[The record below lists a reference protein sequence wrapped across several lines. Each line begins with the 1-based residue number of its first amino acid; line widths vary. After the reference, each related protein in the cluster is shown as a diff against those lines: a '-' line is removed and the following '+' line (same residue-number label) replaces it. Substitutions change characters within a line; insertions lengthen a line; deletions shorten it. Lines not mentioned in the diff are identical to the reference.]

1 MPVFFRIY
9 HKPWLLGFC
18 FVALSMHWVYAQSSA
33 PDLSGFNAQRQHIS
47 RVGMAVLGTWAVGN
61 IGLNGL
67 RIAHTSGEDRAF
79 HQMNVYWNAVNLAI
93 AGFGY
98 YKAATSDDRALSAYA
113 SLKEHFS
120 TEKILLLNAGLDVAY
135 VLGGL
140 YLLERGNRQ
149 EAGDAR
155 DRFRGF
161 GRSVMLQGGFLLLF
175 DVALYL
181 FQHHH
186 LNAAKSLFDNL
197 TLSGNAAGI
206 ILRF

>member
-1 MPVFFRIY
+1 MPIFLPISWKQLFLIFF
-9 HKPWLLGFC
+9 F
-18 FVALSMHWVYAQSSA
+18 FVLSTQAIYAQSS
-33 PDLSGFNAQRQHIS
+33 PDDLAGFNAQRLHIN
-47 RVGMAVLGTWAVGN
+47 RVGMAVLGSWAVGN
-61 IGLNGL
+61 IGLSGL
-67 RIAHTSGEDRAF
+67 RIAHTTGEDRAF

-98 YKAATSDDRALSAYA
+98 YKAATTNDSVLSAYA

-135 VLGGL
+135 VIGGL

-149 EAGDAR
+149 EAGDSR
-155 DRFRGF
+155 NQFRGF
-161 GRSVMLQGGFLLLF
+161 GRSVIVQGGFLLLF

-186 LNAAKSLFDNL
+186 LNEAKSLFDNL
-197 TLSGNAAGI
+197 TFSGNSAGI
-206 ILRF
+206 VLRF